1 MRILLHQRCRL
12 AGDGWVRPLSHCPA
26 ISETLDGSQ
35 DGHLVREPGTIYDR
49 LQIVGSR
56 QRGGRLNR
64 QGLPLRHGHG
74 RFDTGQCVPDR

>member
-1 MRILLHQRCRL
+1 M
-12 AGDGWVRPLSHCPA
+12 
-26 ISETLDGSQ
+26 
-35 DGHLVREPGTIYDR
+35 REPGTIYDR